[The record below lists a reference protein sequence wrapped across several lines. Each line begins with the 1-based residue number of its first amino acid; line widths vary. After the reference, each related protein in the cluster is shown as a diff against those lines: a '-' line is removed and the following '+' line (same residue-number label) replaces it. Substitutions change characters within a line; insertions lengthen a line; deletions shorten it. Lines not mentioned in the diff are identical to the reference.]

1 MRLHKKNDVKVN
13 LRMPD
18 ELWQKLKI
26 VAERYNWTT
35 SQVVRKV
42 LEEFVHRS
50 GL

>member
-1 MRLHKKNDVKVN
+1 MKFEKKCDTNVHLRL
-13 LRMPD
+13 PA